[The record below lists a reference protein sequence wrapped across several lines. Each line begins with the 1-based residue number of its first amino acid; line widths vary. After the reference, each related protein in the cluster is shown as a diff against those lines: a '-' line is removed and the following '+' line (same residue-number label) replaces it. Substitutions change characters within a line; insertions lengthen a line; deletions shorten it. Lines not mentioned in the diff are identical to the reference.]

1 VTGIGVPPLAET
13 RITAA
18 IGSETVFVAGLQIA
32 MNDTRFMC
40 SRQRVG
46 DLNGVLKGLIE
57 WEGALGQPI
66 GQRLALEILEDEIGC
81 AFVFADV
88 I

>member
-18 IGSETVFVAGLQIA
+18 IGSETVFVAGLRIA

-46 DLNGVLKGLIE
+46 DLDGVLKGLT
-57 WEGALGQPI
+57 
-66 GQRLALEILEDEIGC
+66 LEDEIGC
-81 AFVFADV
+81 AVVFADV